1 MITRLANEIFFWA
14 AWIIIPLIIEIIPAV
29 GNFFILLFKRVRLP
43 KDIKL
48 DYLPNITLMI
58 PVYNSG
64 QTLYRCIE
72 SVHRSTYP
80 NRLIEIMLVDNGSK
94 DDSFQIFQKAQID
107 FPELAMWWMH
117 SKQGK
122 SKALNK
128 AIFNSNGKYV
138 INIDSDGVLDE
149 NALMNIVRQFE
160 TYSDV
165 DCMTGV
171 ILIEPALIEETKG
184 FFLKQ
189 FRKLEFM
196 EYAQAFLAGR
206 NFESQFNS
214 IYTLSGAFSSF
225 RKSVLM
231 KTFLYNTNTICEDTH
246 LTFQIRAILKKK
258 VHLCNDAIFMVDPI
272 ESINK
277 FYTQRQ
283 RWQIG
288 ELEVSHMFLKNKL
301 HSPITGYFNDFVI
314 RLLMTDHTFAFPR
327 MIWYFVLI
335 ALGCMNYN
343 FHNVVVA
350 CVLIYALYVFSSF
363 LYYLNI
369 ISFLKGFPEHRRYY
383 ARKLLY
389 LFALPI
395 YNLFAFFVRFAGIIN
410 SIKRKSSWKTLT
422 FTEERKMVNETV
434 RHDFFFIFGIRTLL
448 LKILEKPLKPSKLGR
463 SHGKRVQTI
472 QI

>member
-1 MITRLANEIFFWA
+1 MITRILSNIFYWA
-14 AWIIIPLIIEIIPAV
+14 AWIIIPLIIEIIPAI
-29 GNFFILLFKRVRLP
+29 GNFFILLAKRVRIA

-48 DYLPNITLMI
+48 EYLPNITLMI

-64 QTLYRCIE
+64 QTLYRCIQ
-72 SVHRSTYP
+72 SIDQSTYP
-80 NRLIEIMLVDNGSK
+80 NHLIEIMLVDNGSK
-94 DDSFQIFQKAQID
+94 DNSFQIFQKAQMD
-107 FPELAMWWMH
+107 FPTMAMWWMN

-128 AIFNSNGKYV
+128 AIFNSSGKYI
-138 INIDSDGVLDE
+138 INIDSDGVLHPD
-149 NALMNIVRQFE
+149 ALMNIVRQFE

-165 DCMTGV
+165 DCMTGAV
-171 ILIEPALIEETKG
+171 LIEPALIEETKG

-225 RKSVLM
+225 RKSILM

-246 LTFQIRAILKKK
+246 LTFQIRTILKKK

-288 ELEVSHMFLKNKL
+288 ELEVSHMFLKDNL
-301 HSPITGYFNDFVI
+301 RRPLSGYFSNFVI
-314 RLLMTDHTFAFPR
+314 RLIMTDHTFAFPR

-335 ALGCMNYN
+335 ALGCMNYS
-343 FHNVVVA
+343 FYNVGVA
-350 CVLIYALYVFSSF
+350 VVLIYLLYVFSSF

-369 ISFLKGFPEHRRYY
+369 ISFLKSFPDLRRYY
-383 ARKLLY
+383 ARKLGY
-389 LFALPI
+389 VAIMPLF
-395 YNLFAFFVRFAGIIN
+395 NLFAFFVRFAGIIN

-422 FTEERKMVNETV
+422 FTEERKMVTDTM
-434 RHDFFFIFGIRTLL
+434 RKDFFFILNFRGLL
-448 LKILEKPLKPSKLGR
+448 LRILERREKQN
-463 SHGKRVQTI
+463 VNNI
-472 QI
+472 

>member
-1 MITRLANEIFFWA
+1 MIAKLANEIFFWA
-14 AWIIIPLIIEIIPAV
+14 AWIIIPLLIEIVPAV
-29 GNFFILLFKRVRLP
+29 GNFFVLLFKRIRIADDISLDFLP
-43 KDIKL
+43 S
-48 DYLPNITLMI
+48 ITLMI

-64 QTLYRCIE
+64 QTLYRCLE
-72 SVHRSTYP
+72 SVDASTYP
-80 NRLIEIMLVDNGSK
+80 DHLIEIMLVDNGSK
-94 DDSFQIFQKAQID
+94 DNSFEIFQKAQMD
-107 FPELAMWWMH
+107 FPMLAMCWMN

-128 AIFNSNGKYV
+128 AIFNSSGKYI
-138 INIDSDGVLDE
+138 INIDSDGVLHKD
-149 NALMNIVRQFE
+149 ALMNIVRQFE
-160 TYSDV
+160 TYKDV

-189 FRKLEFM
+189 FRRLEFM

-225 RKSVLM
+225 RKSVLL

-246 LTFQIRAILKKK
+246 LTFQIRSILKKK
-258 VHLCNDAIFMVDPI
+258 VHLCNDAVFMVDPI
-272 ESINK
+272 ESVNK

-301 HSPITGYFNDFVI
+301 KRPLTGYFNNFVI

-327 MIWYFVLI
+327 LIWYFVLI
-335 ALGCMNYN
+335 ALGFMNYS
-343 FHNVVVA
+343 FHNIVTA
-350 CVLIYALYVFSSF
+350 CVLIYLLYVFSSF

-369 ISFLKGFPEHRRYY
+369 ISFLRTFSDLRKYY
-383 ARKLLY
+383 AKKLLY
-389 LFALPI
+389 VAVLPLF
-395 YNLFAFFVRFAGIIN
+395 NLFAFFVRFAGIIN

-422 FTEERKMVNETV
+422 FTEESRLVRETV
-434 RHDFFFIFGIRTLL
+434 RRDFSLFINFRALL
-448 LKILEKPLKPSKLGR
+448 RKIFEKQERLNGEN
-463 SHGKRVQTI
+463 V
-472 QI
+472 

>member
-1 MITRLANEIFFWA
+1 MITKIISKMFYWA
-14 AWIIIPLIIEIIPAV
+14 AWIIIPLIIEIIPAI
-29 GNFFILLFKRVRLP
+29 GNFFILLAKRVRIA

-48 DYLPNITLMI
+48 EFLPNITLMI

-64 QTLYRCIE
+64 QTLYRCIQ
-72 SVHRSTYP
+72 SIDRSTYP
-80 NRLIEIMLVDNGSK
+80 NHLIEIMLVDNGSK
-94 DDSFQIFQKAQID
+94 DNSFEIFQKAQME
-107 FPELAMWWMH
+107 FPTLAMWWMN

-128 AIFNSNGKYV
+128 AIFNSSGKYI
-138 INIDSDGVLDE
+138 INIDSDGVLHKD
-149 NALMNIVRQFE
+149 ALMNIVRQFE

-165 DCMTGV
+165 DCMTGAV
-171 ILIEPALIEETKG
+171 LIEPALIEETKG

-246 LTFQIRAILKKK
+246 LTFQIRTILKKK

-288 ELEVSHMFLKNKL
+288 ELEVSHMFLKDNL
-301 HSPITGYFNDFVI
+301 RRPLSGYFSNFVI
-314 RLLMTDHTFAFPR
+314 RLIMTDHTFAFPR

-335 ALGCMNYN
+335 ALGCMNYS
-343 FHNVVVA
+343 FYNVGVA
-350 CVLIYALYVFSSF
+350 VVLIYLLYVFSSF

-369 ISFLKGFPEHRRYY
+369 ISFLKNFPDLRRYY
-383 ARKLLY
+383 ARKLGY
-389 LFALPI
+389 VAIMPLF
-395 YNLFAFFVRFAGIIN
+395 NLFAFFVRFAGIIN

-422 FTEERKMVNETV
+422 FTEEKNMVGETM
-434 RHDFFFIFGIRTLL
+434 RRDFFFILNFRGLL
-448 LKILEKPLKPSKLGR
+448 LRILEKQEKKNV
-463 SHGKRVQTI
+463 KNI
-472 QI
+472 